1 MGRPRPVRLVELGPG
16 HGTLM
21 ADAVRALKVIPDFR
35 AAIAVHLVELSEPL
49 RRAQRRALSGVDATW
64 HQRFDEVPDGP
75 ALVIANELFDALPI
89 HQFQRTAAGWCE
101 RCVGLEADGS
111 AFRFVLSPAPVA
123 GLVAAGLADAPLD
136 SVSEICPSGRALAA
150 DIGARVASFG
160 GAALILDYGAAKGST
175 AGVSLQAV
183 RRHRG
188 HDALAK
194 PGEADLSARVD
205 FAALAEAGA
214 QAGAAVYGPL
224 EQGRF
229 LSALGIAERLATLV
243 EGRAAA
249 ECAALSSGVE
259 RLTDPAQMGSLFK
272 VLAIAPPRPADARR
286 LRVPAMIVCDALGVL
301 PGIDHAF
308 FTREGGVSEGI
319 YASLN
324 CGLGSADSP
333 THVAANRARALAA
346 LGQRPENLRTPIQ
359 SHSIRVVVLD
369 GPSADGPAARGGCAG
384 HDDAGA
390 RRLGILTADC
400 APVLLADA
408 GAGVIGAVHAGW
420 RGALDG
426 VLEAAVEA
434 MTAAGADPGRTAAAI
449 GPCIAV
455 ASYEVGPEF
464 AAPFLAADAGNADLF
479 AAAPGWTPAL
489 RSRRFHRPPAG
500 GVRHQ
505 GVLRESPPIPA
516 PMPAAS
522 SAIAAPEGGA
532 IPIMGGSSR
541 RSRCAASAPGR
552 GHALSPHL
560 RRHALGRP
568 AGDLRHLL
576 SRVSVYRF

>member
-1 MGRPRPVRLVELGPG
+1 MNALGRHLAALIRTQGPLTVAQYMAEALNHPRHGYYSRRDPIGMGGDFITAPEISQTFGEIIGLWCAATWQAMGRPRPVRLVELGPG

-229 LSALGIAERLATLV
+229 LSALGIAGRLATLV

-272 VLAIAPPRPADARR
+272 VLAIAHP
-286 LRVPAMIVCDALGVL
+286 
-301 PGIDHAF
+301 
-308 FTREGGVSEGI
+308 
-319 YASLN
+319 
-324 CGLGSADSP
+324 
-333 THVAANRARALAA
+333 
-346 LGQRPENLRTPIQ
+346 
-359 SHSIRVVVLD
+359 
-369 GPSADGPAARGGCAG
+369 
-384 HDDAGA
+384 
-390 RRLGILTADC
+390 
-400 APVLLADA
+400 
-408 GAGVIGAVHAGW
+408 
-420 RGALDG
+420 
-426 VLEAAVEA
+426 
-434 MTAAGADPGRTAAAI
+434 
-449 GPCIAV
+449 
-455 ASYEVGPEF
+455 
-464 AAPFLAADAGNADLF
+464 DL
-479 AAAPGWTPAL
+479 
-489 RSRRFHRPPAG
+489 
-500 GVRHQ
+500 
-505 GVLRESPPIPA
+505 
-516 PMPAAS
+516 PMPAGFES
-522 SAIAAPEGGA
+522 QP
-532 IPIMGGSSR
+532 
-541 RSRCAASAPGR
+541 
-552 GHALSPHL
+552 
-560 RRHALGRP
+560 
-568 AGDLRHLL
+568 
-576 SRVSVYRF
+576 